1 MYFLFILEHY
11 DTACVKQQ
19 CTEDKRQKSIVE
31 FAKMKKVM
39 QQFVA
44 QPDCAADATG
54 SCNVD
59 YDSDR
64 DADIDFHVNASME

>member
-1 MYFLFILEHY
+1 
-11 DTACVKQQ
+11 
-19 CTEDKRQKSIVE
+19 
-31 FAKMKKVM
+31 MKKVM

-44 QPDCAADATG
+44 QPDCATDATG